1 MTITLTTQAQ
11 AQAKTTNLKS
21 QREKIVNKL
30 NNLVSSA
37 NFFRVSDT
45 RFIARGCANV
55 HLHSK
60 LMLFMSLFAD
70 SHHETHESYTGYG
83 YGDGMQFTIP
93 NSLLDKLEI
102 TLDAIEKVSDINI
115 TIN

>member
-11 AQAKTTNLKS
+11 AKTTNPKS
-21 QREKIVNKL
+21 QQEKIVNKL
-30 NNLVSSA
+30 NNLVSSR
-37 NFFRVSDT
+37 NFFSVSDT
-45 RFIARGCANV
+45 RFTARNCANV
-55 HLHSK
+55 QSHNK

-70 SHHETHESYTGYG
+70 SHHETHGSYTCYG
-83 YGDGMQFTIP
+83 YSDGMQFEIP
-93 NSLLDKLEI
+93 ESLLDKLEI